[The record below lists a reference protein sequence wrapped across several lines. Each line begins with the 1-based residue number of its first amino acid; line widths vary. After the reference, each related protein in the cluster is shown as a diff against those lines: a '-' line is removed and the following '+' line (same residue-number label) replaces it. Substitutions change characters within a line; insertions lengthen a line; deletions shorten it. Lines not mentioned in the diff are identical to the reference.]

1 MCRRVVEPLNDSQY
15 VVRDGNSLAAEDE
28 LATDNLEQDSSK
40 LAGLVEIPENNKD
53 PVLVKVHSE
62 VEAWWTD
69 LMAAWHLDCDI
80 YPAVARTAVEEMEA
94 EHAGNTAVALQN
106 VLLVEAAWEEGVAAA
121 VCWREYD

>member
-62 VEAWWTD
+62 VEAW
-69 LMAAWHLDCDI
+69 
-80 YPAVARTAVEEMEA
+80 
-94 EHAGNTAVALQN
+94 
-106 VLLVEAAWEEGVAAA
+106 
-121 VCWREYD
+121 